1 MYYSMRVLVLTA
13 GLAVATAAQAETALL
28 DFEHVIGPRQEE
40 TFALIAQDLAA
51 LAPAGASLPIENIG
65 AAQASGGMTDGPVFA
80 LAVNAGT
87 SALDPENFLDPLQ
100 EETSALIAQDL
111 AALVAVED
119 SPIEGALAAAAVGA
133 EEPVLAAVTAEL
145 PPAAELS
152 ADAREQARNNEM
164 ETLAAIEM
172 ALPAVETTGSLSS
185 HSKPEAFSLIPGDDY
200 DVPAQSHLEVPSS
213 GAVATSSIWDELTP

>member
-28 DFEHVIGPRQEE
+28 DFEHFIDPRQEE
-40 TFALIAQDLAA
+40 TFALIAQDLAV
-51 LAPAGASLPIENIG
+51 LAPAGALLPIEDIG
-65 AAQASGGMTDGPVFA
+65 AAQASGDMTDGPVFA
-80 LAVNAGT
+80 VAFNAAT

-100 EETSALIAQDL
+100 EETFALIAQDL

-119 SPIEGALAAAAVGA
+119 SLIEGALAAGA

-152 ADAREQARNNEM
+152 ADAGEQTRNNEM

-172 ALPAVETTGSLSS
+172 APAAGETTGSLSS
-185 HSKPEAFSLIPGDDY
+185 KPNSEAFSPIPGDDY
-200 DVPAQSHLEVPSS
+200 GAPAQSHLEVPSS
-213 GAVATSSIWDELTP
+213 GAAATSSIWDELTP